1 MFMERTSLIVR
12 DREEKSVD
20 LSFAAL
26 AAEDLARLSASAL
39 TSLERLAPGGNAMR
53 LGLVTGYSG
62 PRMPSTMELIL
73 EAERLGFESVW
84 SGEAYGSDVITFLA
98 YVGARTSK
106 IKLGAGIMQMH
117 ARTPAMTAMT
127 AMTLDGLTNGRFI
140 IGLGPSNPQVVEGWH
155 GVAYGKPLQRYRE
168 YIAIVRKILAR
179 EAPLEFNGEEYQ
191 IPYRGPGASGLGKP
205 LKSIL
210 HGRPDI
216 KIYTASIGPKGIEL
230 AAELADGLLPVWM
243 SPDWYDQLYKPH
255 LDAGFSKAGAG
266 KSRQNFDLAPFVT
279 CVLGNDVAKCR
290 EPVKASLALYIG
302 GMGARSKNFYNS
314 YVRQFGYEE
323 LAGRL
328 QDLYLSG
335 RKNEAQAAV
344 PDRLVDAV
352 ALVGPRERIRD
363 QLARWKSS
371 PIKTLLIGTSQP
383 EALRLLAELC
393 NSA

>member
-1 MFMERTSLIVR
+1 
-12 DREEKSVD
+12 
-20 LSFAAL
+20 
-26 AAEDLARLSASAL
+26 
-39 TSLERLAPGGNAMR
+39 MR

-62 PRMPSTMELIL
+62 PRMHSTIDLIL
-73 EAERLGFESVW
+73 EAERLGFDSVW

-155 GVAYGKPLQRYRE
+155 GVPYGKPLQRYRE
-168 YIAIVRKILAR
+168 YIAILRKILAR
-179 EAPLEFNGEEYQ
+179 EAPLEFNGREYQ

-255 LDAGFSKAGAG
+255 LDAGFAKAGPG
-266 KSRQNFDLAPFVT
+266 KSRENFDLAPFVT
-279 CVLGNDVAKCR
+279 CVLGNDIAKCR
-290 EPVKASLALYIG
+290 EPVKANLALYIG

-344 PDRLVDAV
+344 PDQLVDAV
-352 ALVGPRERIRD
+352 ALVGPKERIRD
-363 QLARWKSS
+363 QLARWKSA
-371 PIKTLLIGTSQP
+371 PIETLLVGTNQP
-383 EALRLLAELC
+383 EALKVVAELC
-393 NSA
+393 S

>member
-1 MFMERTSLIVR
+1 MQ
-12 DREEKSVD
+12 
-20 LSFAAL
+20 
-26 AAEDLARLSASAL
+26 
-39 TSLERLAPGGNAMR
+39 
-53 LGLVTGYSG
+53 
-62 PRMPSTMELIL
+62 STIDLIL

-155 GVAYGKPLQRYRE
+155 GVPYGKPLQHYRE
-168 YIAIVRKILAR
+168 YIAILRKILAR
-179 EAPLEFNGEEYQ
+179 EAPLEFEGQEYQ

-216 KIYTASIGPKGIEL
+216 RIYTASIGPKGIEL

-243 SPDWYDQLYKPH
+243 SPDWYEQLYKRH
-255 LDAGFSKAGAG
+255 LDAGFGKAGPG
-266 KSRQNFDLAPFVT
+266 KNRENFDLAPFVT
-279 CVLGNDVAKCR
+279 CVLGNDIARCR
-290 EPVKASLALYIG
+290 EPIKANLALYIG

-314 YVRQFGYEE
+314 YVRQFGYDE

-335 RKNEAQAAV
+335 KKNEAQAAV
-344 PDRLVDAV
+344 PDELVDAV
-352 ALVGPRERIRD
+352 ALVGPKERIRD

-371 PIKTLLIGTSQP
+371 PIKTMLIGTSQP

-393 NSA
+393 S

>member
-1 MFMERTSLIVR
+1 
-12 DREEKSVD
+12 
-20 LSFAAL
+20 
-26 AAEDLARLSASAL
+26 
-39 TSLERLAPGGNAMR
+39 MR

-62 PRMPSTMELIL
+62 PRMQSTIDLIL
-73 EAERLGFESVW
+73 EAERLGFDSVW

-155 GVAYGKPLQRYRE
+155 GVPYGKPLQRYRE
-168 YIAIVRKILAR
+168 YIAIVRRILAR
-179 EAPLEFNGEEYQ
+179 EVPLEFSGQEYQ
-191 IPYRGPGASGLGKP
+191 IPYRGPGATGLGKP

-243 SPDWYDQLYKPH
+243 SPDWYEQLYKPH
-255 LDAGFSKAGAG
+255 LAAGFAKAGPG
-266 KSRQNFDLAPFVT
+266 KSPENFDLAPFAT

-290 EPVKASLALYIG
+290 EPVKANLALYIG

-323 LAGRL
+323 LARRL

-344 PDRLVDAV
+344 PDELVDAV

-363 QLARWKSS
+363 QLERWKSS

-383 EALRLLAELC
+383 EALRVVAELC
-393 NSA
+393 M

>member
-1 MFMERTSLIVR
+1 
-12 DREEKSVD
+12 
-20 LSFAAL
+20 
-26 AAEDLARLSASAL
+26 
-39 TSLERLAPGGNAMR
+39 MR

-62 PRMPSTMELIL
+62 PRMQSTIDLIL
-73 EAERLGFESVW
+73 EAERLGFDSVW

-117 ARTPAMTAMT
+117 ARTPAMAAMT

-155 GVAYGKPLQRYRE
+155 GVPYGKPLQRYRE

-179 EAPLEFNGEEYQ
+179 EAPLEFNGQEYQ
-191 IPYRGPGASGLGKP
+191 IPYRGPGATGLGKP

-255 LDAGFSKAGAG
+255 LDAGFAKAAPG
-266 KSRQNFDLAPFVT
+266 KRREDFDLAPFAT
-279 CVLGNDVAKCR
+279 CVVGNDVAKCR
-290 EPVKASLALYIG
+290 EPIKANLALYIG

-344 PDRLVDAV
+344 PDELVDAV
-352 ALVGPRERIRD
+352 ALVGPKERIRD
-363 QLARWKSS
+363 QLARWKAS

-393 NSA
+393 L

>member
-1 MFMERTSLIVR
+1 
-12 DREEKSVD
+12 
-20 LSFAAL
+20 
-26 AAEDLARLSASAL
+26 
-39 TSLERLAPGGNAMR
+39 MR

-62 PRMPSTMELIL
+62 PRMQSTIDLIL
-73 EAERLGFESVW
+73 EAERLGFDSVW

-155 GVAYGKPLQRYRE
+155 GVPYGKPLQRYRE

-179 EAPLEFNGEEYQ
+179 EAALEFNGQEYQ

-243 SPDWYDQLYKPH
+243 SPDWYEQLYKPH
-255 LDAGFSKAGAG
+255 LEAGFAKAGPG
-266 KSRQNFDLAPFVT
+266 KSRENFDLAPFVT
-279 CVLGNDVAKCR
+279 CVLGNDAAKCR
-290 EPVKASLALYIG
+290 EPVKANLALYIG

-323 LAGRL
+323 LARRL

-344 PDRLVDAV
+344 PDELVDAV
-352 ALVGPRERIRD
+352 ALVGPKERIRD

-371 PIKTLLIGTSQP
+371 PINTLLIGTSQP
-383 EALRLLAELC
+383 EALRLIAELC
-393 NSA
+393 A

>member
-1 MFMERTSLIVR
+1 
-12 DREEKSVD
+12 
-20 LSFAAL
+20 
-26 AAEDLARLSASAL
+26 
-39 TSLERLAPGGNAMR
+39 MR

-62 PRMPSTMELIL
+62 PRMQSTIDLIL
-73 EAERLGFESVW
+73 EAERLGFDSVW

-155 GVAYGKPLQRYRE
+155 GVPYGKPLQRYRE
-168 YIAIVRKILAR
+168 YIAIVRRILAR
-179 EAPLEFNGEEYQ
+179 EVPLEFSGQEYQ
-191 IPYRGPGASGLGKP
+191 IPYRGPGATGLGKP

-243 SPDWYDQLYKPH
+243 SPDWYEQLYKPH
-255 LDAGFSKAGAG
+255 LAAGFAKAGPG
-266 KSRQNFDLAPFVT
+266 KSPENFDLAPFAT

-290 EPVKASLALYIG
+290 EPVKANLALYIG

-323 LAGRL
+323 LARRL

-344 PDRLVDAV
+344 PDELVDAV

-363 QLARWKSS
+363 QLERWKSS
-371 PIKTLLIGTSQP
+371 PIKNLLIGTSQP
-383 EALRLLAELC
+383 EALRVVAELC
-393 NSA
+393 M

>member
-1 MFMERTSLIVR
+1 
-12 DREEKSVD
+12 
-20 LSFAAL
+20 
-26 AAEDLARLSASAL
+26 
-39 TSLERLAPGGNAMR
+39 MR

-62 PRMPSTMELIL
+62 PRMQSTIDLIL
-73 EAERLGFESVW
+73 EAERLGFDSVW

-98 YVGARTSK
+98 FVGARTSK

-155 GVAYGKPLQRYRE
+155 GVPYGKPLQRYRE
-168 YIAIVRKILAR
+168 YIAILRKILQR
-179 EAPLEFNGEEYQ
+179 EAPLEFEGQEYQ
-191 IPYRGPGASGLGKP
+191 IPYRGPGATGLGKP

-243 SPDWYDQLYKPH
+243 SPDWYQQLYKPH
-255 LDAGFSKAGAG
+255 LDAGFAKAGPG
-266 KSRQNFDLAPFVT
+266 KSRENFDLAPFVT
-279 CVLGNDVAKCR
+279 CVLGPDIAKCR
-290 EPVKASLALYIG
+290 EPIKANLALYIG
-302 GMGARSKNFYNS
+302 GMGARTKNFYNS

-323 LAGRL
+323 LARRL

-344 PDRLVDAV
+344 PDELVDSV
-352 ALVGPRERIRD
+352 ALVGPKERIRD
-363 QLARWKSS
+363 QLARWRSS
-371 PIKTLLIGTSQP
+371 PINTLLIGTSQP
-383 EALRLLAELC
+383 EALRVVAELC
-393 NSA
+393 S